1 MVDNEEFLFP
11 LFFYLFFSLASSRS
25 SNAVILEINHLHSC
39 AFHTR
44 RNFYQLWWHYQI
56 SSELLSVRQVC
67 HPNPLDWK
75 MFLRLWGYD
84 SPFRP
89 SGCTKLLAGDGPVT
103 SPLTGNHWE
112 KKTKQEFHRCMAA
125 ILKKYVFKKE
135 SLRSRIKMCQASHW
149 AVGGHVT
156 PGSATGSSNQMQL
169 RPVELLNLVAIWNS
183 QSECGSKL
191 ADHGWL
197 TKITGSYALRR

>member
-125 ILKKYVFKKE
+125 FLKNMFLK
-135 SLRSRIKMCQASHW
+135 R
-149 AVGGHVT
+149 
-156 PGSATGSSNQMQL
+156 
-169 RPVELLNLVAIWNS
+169 NLW
-183 QSECGSKL
+183 
-191 ADHGWL
+191 DHGLKCARPLIGRLVVTWHRVQQRGRQ
-197 TKITGSYALRR
+197 TKCN